1 MFRSVSGIGL
11 QKKLVPDIPERK
23 KENWNLRLRLI
34 ENLDLSKKTMN
45 PLYKDST
52 NVTMPNRDL
61 GHKIEPK
68 STGNSHVSQSID
80 NSIGLQPSSQQ
91 QQVFVP

>member
-1 MFRSVSGIGL
+1 
-11 QKKLVPDIPERK
+11 
-23 KENWNLRLRLI
+23 
-34 ENLDLSKKTMN
+34 MN

-61 GHKIEPK
+61 GHKTEPK
-68 STGNSHVSQSID
+68 STGNSPMSQSID